1 MLKYYFDRHKNQ
13 QMCGKAVQTFLPAL
27 KLVSDWFD
35 TNKML
40 KIIAGV
46 VLSSDDIVFVKKDS
60 NNITFLCKWI
70 LMLYAI

>member
-1 MLKYYFDRHKNQ
+1 
-13 QMCGKAVQTFLPAL
+13 MCGKAVQTFLPTL

-46 VLSSDDIVFVKKDS
+46 VLSSNDIVFVKKDS